1 MICFAFCAVDLA
13 VLAVISF
20 FQRFNE
26 WESRQIVRDLPQ
38 GQKANSFNSENRQ
51 FYDSLAVIGESS
63 SDRGTLKKES
73 FLTVQISNVTLQRI
87 LL

>member
-1 MICFAFCAVDLA
+1 MFWRHWLICFAFCAVDLA

-38 GQKANSFNSENRQ
+38 GQKANFYLLNNSK
-51 FYDSLAVIGESS
+51 L
-63 SDRGTLKKES
+63 
-73 FLTVQISNVTLQRI
+73 
-87 LL
+87 